1 MKVKNLLFIIQ
12 AEDLTLFYRSLL
24 AQTYQVNQGKILC
37 GLELPVTSE
46 GPEVR
51 AAQLSRA

>member
-46 GPEVR
+46 GPKVR